1 VKGAD
6 PGVLA
11 FLKAR
16 AEAALAIAD
25 KHLEDR
31 PFMLGARPM
40 IADISMAGYV
50 YFSTDETGF
59 DLATAYPAIEAWRN
73 RLKELPGW
81 RHPYDL
87 MPGHPLPRT

>member
-1 VKGAD
+1 
-6 PGVLA
+6 
-11 FLKAR
+11 
-16 AEAALAIAD
+16 
-25 KHLEDR
+25 
-31 PFMLGARPM
+31 M

-87 MPGHPLPRT
+87 MPGHPLPGR